1 MEKPVFE
8 QVYENHKKEVWGLV
22 SKYVSHQADREDLF
36 QEVFLKIYKA
46 LAGFRAE
53 STLKT
58 WIFRI
63 TVNTALNYLK
73 RKKRQRKLLDILG
86 GFRLIDV
93 EEKNDEVV
101 EVALQPLA
109 KLNPK
114 QKMIL
119 LLVEVEEKSLME
131 VSVLLRLPVGTVKS
145 NLHRAKE
152 IVKKELNENA

>member
-1 MEKPVFE
+1 MEKPAFE

-22 SKYVSHQADREDLF
+22 SKYVPDQADREDLF

-63 TVNTALNYLK
+63 TVNTSLNYLK